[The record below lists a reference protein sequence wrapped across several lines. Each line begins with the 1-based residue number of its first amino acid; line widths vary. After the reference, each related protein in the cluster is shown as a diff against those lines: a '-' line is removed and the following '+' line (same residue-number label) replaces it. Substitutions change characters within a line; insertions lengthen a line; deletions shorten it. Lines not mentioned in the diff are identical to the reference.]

1 MSCNNNNNN
10 NKSRIG
16 NPSDKKILVSSG
28 DDNIRSNIYLSMEQR
43 GFDAVCLYGATD
55 SDVIDFASRIST
67 TFMRKIISASLRS
80 SSVSDKGLEI
90 FLAAMNQS
98 LLRLELTGMFIHY
111 FF

>member
-1 MSCNNNNNN
+1 MSC
-10 NKSRIG
+10 S
-16 NPSDKKILVSSG
+16 

-55 SDVIDFASRIST
+55 SDVIDFASRISP
-67 TFMRKIISASLRS
+67 TFTKRITSASLRS

-98 LLRLELTGMFIHY
+98 LLRLELTGMCVPIPSIPHMPPFPIP
-111 FF
+111 FFPT